1 LLRLLEVAAVAA
13 PYRRRMTTFRAQ
25 AATAR
30 PMEVGSAPVVV
41 TGMARAGTSW
51 VGKLLLASGALT
63 YINEPLNPDH
73 PPGRSPGVLDAS
85 VERHYQ
91 YISER
96 NEAGWL
102 APFAETLALRY
113 HMGAELRRNRSPY
126 DLARMAR
133 YASSFLAGRL
143 LGRRALLVDPYAL
156 LASGWLA
163 DRFGCRVVV
172 VVRDP
177 AAMVASWKRLGW
189 TTDLAE
195 LLEQP
200 ALMRDWLEPF
210 RADMEAV
217 AATPGDLAGRVGTL
231 WRLLHLVAAEQ
242 ARRHPGIRIV
252 RYEDLAAD
260 PLPSFADLYTWLGLD
275 FGERA
280 RRAVVHSTTGS
291 AQRRAHRW
299 SLSRS
304 GLSKTG
310 FRPMDSRAN
319 LVAWRRQ
326 LDDEELARVRALT
339 AEVAARWYPQHPS
352 DPTDPSMHADP
363 GGRSS

>member
-1 LLRLLEVAAVAA
+1 
-13 PYRRRMTTFRAQ
+13 
-25 AATAR
+25 
-30 PMEVGSAPVVV
+30 
-41 TGMARAGTSW
+41 MARAGTSW
-51 VGKLLLASGALT
+51 VGKLLLASGELT

-91 YISER
+91 YISEQ
-96 NEAGWL
+96 NEDGWL
-102 APFAETLALRY
+102 APFTETLGLRY
-113 HMGAELRRNRSPY
+113 HVGAELRRNRSPY

-133 YASSFLAGRL
+133 YVGSFLAGRL
-143 LGRRALLVDPYAL
+143 LGRRALLDDPYAL

-189 TTDLAE
+189 TTDLGE
-195 LLEQP
+195 LLGQP

-210 RADMEAV
+210 RAELEAV
-217 AATPGDLAGRVGTL
+217 AAMPGDLPGRVGML
-231 WRLLHLVAAEQ
+231 WRMLHLVAAAYE
-242 ARRHPGIRIV
+242 RRHPGVRIV

-260 PLPSFADLYTWLGLD
+260 PLPAFAELFGWLGLG

-280 RRAVVHSTTGS
+280 RRAVMRSTTGS

-299 SLSRS
+299 TLSRS

-310 FRPMDSRAN
+310 YRPMDSRAN

-326 LDDEELARVRALT
+326 LGVEELARVRALT
-339 AEVAARWYPQHPS
+339 ADVAGRWYPQQ
-352 DPTDPSMHADP
+352 PTNQADR